1 MDPLDIVMDEVAL
14 EGLDGVTILSLWI
27 RLEKRN
33 PAFPRNL
40 DPCTKEFIWKSL
52 VSNHEVD
59 FYELPQERADVV
71 LVDRFAD
78 IDPDTGIQEAS
89 HWDRVDSYP
98 VQILLED
105 KSGIQGSCVFFNERR
120 NVTPIIRTTN
130 LTPCVTVEDAFKRW
144 GRKLV
149 MVASQRLRFR
159 VLIGDGGDPDLKLT
173 DHSYCILERVGRARW
188 QGELQRDLHSCSF
201 KTDPRKMHYLRKSL
215 TQNDLITMQSHVLR
229 LASGAQQHSIL
240 LLLKRFHVDRRSKYD
255 ILMELTSNLLSE
267 APNHTASMITLR
279 DQLSISERTFKRMYQ
294 YMQAAKLVQVVI
306 KPVEHLNPT
315 VGPCDTRRGTKV
327 VARCLKL
334 IKPYVRKEVVEAE
347 DDDDN
352 DDDDGGGANRKT
364 VPTEGR
370 IMERDFLSQAYGII
384 VSCGTK
390 GISQSALR
398 ARMCIGKLESRM
410 ICRLLERTDMIKGFM
425 EDEGRQRTTK
435 YLGHLHVDESD
446 LLRHLVKE
454 QERSDRL
461 RTVGGGGEGEGA
473 PQTPA
478 QATLKTPATTKT
490 RPTRKTTSPLEP
502 LGNTEGEE
510 ERERDEDDEDWEVEK
525 KVKKKGAKKKN
536 AEKKKVGKMSLLK
549 QSKLN
554 FLVAHHSAPIT
565 SGANQ
570 EPELES
576 WLSPVAEE
584 ESKFGPDV
592 SLDKT
597 GSMFAGNSQAED
609 SVTVIEE
616 IPSQKE
622 HHRQTYRLLK
632 RKNVIVE
639 AVQSL
644 KIIEGLFTIQRLVQ
658 DEEKLDGVNTKC
670 CKKSILR
677 LIRSLSKEGMLKL
690 FRTTV
695 IQDGVSKKVEFI
707 VHPSVS
713 PSDALVKS
721 AIEQVRFRI
730 SSSYPAARNE
740 MQEEEKAKER
750 ERGSVGNEVPAEPQ
764 NMRTEDKMGDKDK
777 QLKNFKPSIVPGLS
791 RSLGYQ
797 PKMPRLRLT
806 HTFLWY
812 LVYGHPLRHP
822 STPTPPDL
830 HNTSSS
836 IVLPTDNPSVQT
848 TYPTTP
854 SNPSQPQT
862 THPDDTHP
870 SSSEHTDLPTSTPRN
885 TDSPNPQ
892 NSNLPTSTPRNTDSP
907 NPQNSNLPTSTPRNT
922 DSPNPQNSNLPTS
935 TPRNTDSPNPQNS
948 NLPTSTPRNTDSP
961 NPQNSDLPTS
971 TPRNTDSPNP
981 QNSDLPTSTPR
992 NTDYPNPQNSD
1003 LPTST
1008 PRNTDSPNPQNS
1020 DLLDTQ
1026 SPPTDNA
1033 AVSDPASTEGQ
1044 PGLTPD
1050 PEVMSSLAE
1059 EEQEVINLT
1068 DVGHDPDMKV
1078 YVDEVSWRRF
1088 IPPAPVHREFGPG
1101 WALTSDVVL
1110 CLPLSIYIQIIQ
1122 ISFKVDG
1129 LEEYLND
1136 PVKQHYLIRFLPSRM
1151 KTQLLHKRKYIFS
1164 FHDSMQ
1170 RLIFMGLLQFGPV
1183 EKFQDKDQV
1192 YLYVKRNCMIVDTT
1206 MCEPHY
1212 NLVLETRVFER
1223 RRYTLNTLTD
1233 VDNYWFD
1240 LMCVCLNTPLGVIRK
1255 ERPKSSSAS
1264 KSQEGPV
1271 GVPVDTD
1278 RHKFR
1283 HLDHMLKGS
1292 REVCYTAVIPGD
1304 GKGAGGLDSEFFGH
1318 LKRNWIWTCHLMR
1331 TKRSNN
1337 QYESSNTVRLN
1348 SLLTKHVT
1356 MDRGPK
1362 FPGPQSSKQG
1372 VPAGLR
1378 LEEVHISTEPSSRN
1392 RLVKGGK
1399 KQKRKRTI
1407 KLKKQAKT
1415 PQKKKK
1421 KVEVRKRPPVHD
1433 AADHKALMMMTRQ
1446 RVTWSVSED
1455 SVLILCRVASHFLN
1469 RKLRRPFVP
1478 WCVVRDLLHAEFE
1491 ESLDKT
1497 SPSVGRRSRYILKNP
1512 QTHLNY
1518 KICLAEVYQD
1528 KPLIAK
1534 LQGRKHDPN
1543 DPKECSTV
1551 FREFVSLLRQKFSSA
1566 SGSCDVTIPDTKTQL
1581 FSRFKVYTLED
1592 MSEEN
1597 TKDSLNS
1604 IEDIH
1609 SLVLN
1614 NLIQSTLAMSNS
1626 QMKCCRSFQTFH
1638 TYSRYRQEVLCQ
1650 VFVQCRK
1657 KGLVNR
1663 RRISQLCGPNKN
1675 RALPIL
1681 PMSYQLSQSY
1691 YRCFTWRLP
1700 TGLCTEVF
1708 DFMQALS
1715 ENGTGDNHPSTV
1727 FIHEGKEKRESMER
1741 GEVGMERGEV
1751 GMERGEVGMERVG
1764 MERERGEERSEENMD
1779 KERGEEER
1787 EKEKDEDMETE
1798 DRGKNTENEQ
1808 LEENEDNAAHN
1819 QVEEQV
1825 SYFTVRGVESTSG
1838 DPASCPLTQTEEP
1851 ELGLDPSLPLD
1862 LTEMLQFSLESPGG
1876 ATLACLSLMT
1886 LGLLSVHVSI
1896 PEHIVVLDST
1906 MVDNEVVKS
1915 ISVLAEDDDE
1925 EEENEGRRGIEVRA
1939 HKASH
1944 TKYLMMRGYCVPGIV
1959 NLRNLN
1965 TNDSIVVES
1974 CTMRLYLRHTPVHT
1988 LFITQDSPPIDFS
2001 RHGPSL
2007 LPSLLSHSLRAHPS
2021 SSSSP
2026 SSSPLPFS
2034 PSSSVEVCEG
2044 RLVTQRGYSPEDIG
2058 AVAELRA
2065 TLERH
2070 GAFGLDRRDLV
2081 TSHTHLADPRDG
2093 RTRGLQRYIQDLLE
2107 EELLLE
2113 VGGSSVRLVLLSHAE
2128 PWLLT
2133 STERQRDR
2141 PHQAQRGA
2149 SAFGDR
2155 KHHNPLLRKRRMVA
2169 PREQEP
2175 RSKRGRRETLMEEEE
2190 EERKKM
2196 QPEEKDRNETSEER
2210 WLKRREEEEEEK
2222 EEERVHEEPSSTI
2235 ETEQSTEGDG
2245 EKPFSSLAEEED
2257 GEASSLREEEDG
2269 EASGLRKE
2277 EDGEASGLRE
2287 EEDGEASGL
2296 REEEDGEASGLRE
2309 EEDGEASSLRE
2320 EEDGEASGLR
2330 EEEDGEASGLREEE
2344 DGEASGLREEE
2355 DDSGGVCDVSFVSR
2369 PWRIVDGSLNRPVC
2383 KGMLDAVLYHVMTRP
2398 GLPEH
2403 VLLEHY
2409 RGVLQPVVVLDL
2421 VQALVELGCIKKR
2434 YVTRRPKPSL
2444 FSRPAAVLMVGEE
2457 REGETGVRLEETG
2470 VRPAE
2475 TTTVFYEPTIDCCLR
2490 LGQVLPHEN
2499 NWNQWVQFAQHEN
2512 KQ

>member
-130 LTPCVTVEDAFKRW
+130 LMPCVTVEDAFKRW

-279 DQLSISERTFKRMYQ
+279 DQLVRPLERTFKRMYQ

-454 QERSDRL
+454 QERSERL

-502 LGNTEGEE
+502 LGNTVGGGGEGE
-510 ERERDEDDEDWEVEK
+510 
-525 KVKKKGAKKKN
+525 GAP
-536 AEKKKVGKMSLLK
+536 
-549 QSKLN
+549 QT
-554 FLVAHHSAPIT
+554 P
-565 SGANQ
+565 
-570 EPELES
+570 
-576 WLSPVAEE
+576 
-584 ESKFGPDV
+584 
-592 SLDKT
+592 
-597 GSMFAGNSQAED
+597 
-609 SVTVIEE
+609 
-616 IPSQKE
+616 

-750 ERGSVGNEVPAEPQ
+750 ERSSVGNDVLAEPQ

-836 IVLPTDNPSVQT
+836 VVLPTDNPGVQT

-870 SSSEHTDLPTSTPRN
+870 SSSEHTDLPT
-885 TDSPNPQ
+885 
-892 NSNLPTSTPRNTDSP
+892 
-907 NPQNSNLPTSTPRNT
+907 
-922 DSPNPQNSNLPTS
+922 
-935 TPRNTDSPNPQNS
+935 
-948 NLPTSTPRNTDSP
+948 
-961 NPQNSDLPTS
+961 
-971 TPRNTDSPNP
+971 
-981 QNSDLPTSTPR
+981 
-992 NTDYPNPQNSD
+992 
-1003 LPTST
+1003 
-1008 PRNTDSPNPQNS
+1008 
-1020 DLLDTQ
+1020 
-1026 SPPTDNA
+1026 
-1033 AVSDPASTEGQ
+1033 
-1044 PGLTPD
+1044 
-1050 PEVMSSLAE
+1050 
-1059 EEQEVINLT
+1059 
-1068 DVGHDPDMKV
+1068 
-1078 YVDEVSWRRF
+1078 VSWRRF

-1240 LMCVCLNTPLGVIRK
+1240 LMCVCLNTPLG
-1255 ERPKSSSAS
+1255 RP
-1264 KSQEGPV
+1264 P
-1271 GVPVDTD
+1271 PHT
-1278 RHKFR
+1278 HT
-1283 HLDHMLKGS
+1283 HTHMQKLSLSTICLGS

-1331 TKRSNN
+1331 TKR
-1337 QYESSNTVRLN
+1337 
-1348 SLLTKHVT
+1348 
-1356 MDRGPK
+1356 
-1362 FPGPQSSKQG
+1362 FPGPQSSKQR

-1421 KVEVRKRPPVHD
+1421 GGSRHTVEVRKRPPVHD

-1543 DPKECSTV
+1543 DPK
-1551 FREFVSLLRQKFSSA
+1551 
-1566 SGSCDVTIPDTKTQL
+1566 VTHTHHPSVHDH
-1581 FSRFKVYTLED
+1581 KVTHTHTHTTRL
-1592 MSEEN
+1592 
-1597 TKDSLNS
+1597 

-1691 YRCFTWRLP
+1691 YRL
-1700 TGLCTEVF
+1700 
-1708 DFMQALS
+1708 
-1715 ENGTGDNHPSTV
+1715 
-1727 FIHEGKEKRESMER
+1727 
-1741 GEVGMERGEV
+1741 
-1751 GMERGEVGMERVG
+1751 
-1764 MERERGEERSEENMD
+1764 
-1779 KERGEEER
+1779 
-1787 EKEKDEDMETE
+1787 
-1798 DRGKNTENEQ
+1798 
-1808 LEENEDNAAHN
+1808 
-1819 QVEEQV
+1819 
-1825 SYFTVRGVESTSG
+1825 
-1838 DPASCPLTQTEEP
+1838 
-1851 ELGLDPSLPLD
+1851 
-1862 LTEMLQFSLESPGG
+1862 
-1876 ATLACLSLMT
+1876 
-1886 LGLLSVHVSI
+1886 
-1896 PEHIVVLDST
+1896 
-1906 MVDNEVVKS
+1906 
-1915 ISVLAEDDDE
+1915 DDDE

-1988 LFITQDSPPIDFS
+1988 LFITQG
-2001 RHGPSL
+2001 RYTHLYTHCL
-2007 LPSLLSHSLRAHPS
+2007 LPR
-2021 SSSSP
+2021 
-2026 SSSPLPFS
+2026 
-2034 PSSSVEVCEG
+2034 VG
-2044 RLVTQRGYSPEDIG
+2044 T
-2058 AVAELRA
+2058 
-2065 TLERH
+2065 
-2070 GAFGLDRRDLV
+2070 
-2081 TSHTHLADPRDG
+2081 HTC
-2093 RTRGLQRYIQDLLE
+2093 DLLE

-2149 SAFGDR
+2149 S
-2155 KHHNPLLRKRRMVA
+2155 
-2169 PREQEP
+2169 
-2175 RSKRGRRETLMEEEE
+2175 
-2190 EERKKM
+2190 
-2196 QPEEKDRNETSEER
+2196 
-2210 WLKRREEEEEEK
+2210 
-2222 EEERVHEEPSSTI
+2222 
-2235 ETEQSTEGDG
+2235 
-2245 EKPFSSLAEEED
+2245 
-2257 GEASSLREEEDG
+2257 EEDG
-2269 EASGLRKE
+2269 EASGLHEE

-2309 EEDGEASSLRE
+2309 EEDGEAS
-2320 EEDGEASGLR
+2320 GLR

-2344 DGEASGLREEE
+2344 DGEASDLREEE

-2444 FSRPAAVLMVGEE
+2444 FSRPAA
-2457 REGETGVRLEETG
+2457 ETGVRLEETG

>member
-130 LTPCVTVEDAFKRW
+130 LMPCVTVEDAFKRW

-454 QERSDRL
+454 QERSERL
-461 RTVGGGGEGEGA
+461 RTVGGGGEGEGAPQTPAQATLKTPATTKTRPTRKTTSPLEPLGNTVGGGGEGEGA

-525 KVKKKGAKKKN
+525 KVKKKGAKKK
-536 AEKKKVGKMSLLK
+536 KKVGKMSLLK

-576 WLSPVAEE
+576 WLSPVEEE

-592 SLDKT
+592 SLDQT

-750 ERGSVGNEVPAEPQ
+750 ERSSVGNDVLAEPQ

-836 IVLPTDNPSVQT
+836 VVLPTDNPGVQT

-870 SSSEHTDLPTSTPRN
+870 SSSEHTDLPTATPRN

-892 NSNLPTSTPRNTDSP
+892 NSNLPTSS
-907 NPQNSNLPTSTPRNT
+907 
-922 DSPNPQNSNLPTS
+922 
-935 TPRNTDSPNPQNS
+935 
-948 NLPTSTPRNTDSP
+948 PRNTDSP
-961 NPQNSDLPTS
+961 NPQNSDLPTL

-981 QNSDLPTSTPR
+981 QNLDLPTSTPR
-992 NTDYPNPQNSD
+992 NTDSPNPQNSD

-1362 FPGPQSSKQG
+1362 FPGPQSSKQR

-1421 KVEVRKRPPVHD
+1421 
-1433 AADHKALMMMTRQ
+1433 
-1446 RVTWSVSED
+1446 
-1455 SVLILCRVASHFLN
+1455 
-1469 RKLRRPFVP
+1469 
-1478 WCVVRDLLHAEFE
+1478 
-1491 ESLDKT
+1491 
-1497 SPSVGRRSRYILKNP
+1497 G
-1512 QTHLNY
+1512 
-1518 KICLAEVYQD
+1518 
-1528 KPLIAK
+1528 
-1534 LQGRKHDPN
+1534 
-1543 DPKECSTV
+1543 
-1551 FREFVSLLRQKFSSA
+1551 
-1566 SGSCDVTIPDTKTQL
+1566 GS
-1581 FSRFKVYTLED
+1581 
-1592 MSEEN
+1592 
-1597 TKDSLNS
+1597 
-1604 IEDIH
+1604 
-1609 SLVLN
+1609 
-1614 NLIQSTLAMSNS
+1614 
-1626 QMKCCRSFQTFH
+1626 
-1638 TYSRYRQEVLCQ
+1638 
-1650 VFVQCRK
+1650 
-1657 KGLVNR
+1657 
-1663 RRISQLCGPNKN
+1663 
-1675 RALPIL
+1675 
-1681 PMSYQLSQSY
+1681 
-1691 YRCFTWRLP
+1691 
-1700 TGLCTEVF
+1700 
-1708 DFMQALS
+1708 
-1715 ENGTGDNHPSTV
+1715 
-1727 FIHEGKEKRESMER
+1727 
-1741 GEVGMERGEV
+1741 
-1751 GMERGEVGMERVG
+1751 
-1764 MERERGEERSEENMD
+1764 
-1779 KERGEEER
+1779 
-1787 EKEKDEDMETE
+1787 
-1798 DRGKNTENEQ
+1798 
-1808 LEENEDNAAHN
+1808 
-1819 QVEEQV
+1819 
-1825 SYFTVRGVESTSG
+1825 
-1838 DPASCPLTQTEEP
+1838 
-1851 ELGLDPSLPLD
+1851 
-1862 LTEMLQFSLESPGG
+1862 
-1876 ATLACLSLMT
+1876 
-1886 LGLLSVHVSI
+1886 
-1896 PEHIVVLDST
+1896 
-1906 MVDNEVVKS
+1906 
-1915 ISVLAEDDDE
+1915 
-1925 EEENEGRRGIEVRA
+1925 
-1939 HKASH
+1939 
-1944 TKYLMMRGYCVPGIV
+1944 
-1959 NLRNLN
+1959 
-1965 TNDSIVVES
+1965 
-1974 CTMRLYLRHTPVHT
+1974 RHTGQNT
-1988 LFITQDSPPIDFS
+1988 T
-2001 RHGPSL
+2001 
-2007 LPSLLSHSLRAHPS
+2007 
-2021 SSSSP
+2021 
-2026 SSSPLPFS
+2026 
-2034 PSSSVEVCEG
+2034 
-2044 RLVTQRGYSPEDIG
+2044 
-2058 AVAELRA
+2058 
-2065 TLERH
+2065 
-2070 GAFGLDRRDLV
+2070 
-2081 TSHTHLADPRDG
+2081 
-2093 RTRGLQRYIQDLLE
+2093 
-2107 EELLLE
+2107 
-2113 VGGSSVRLVLLSHAE
+2113 
-2128 PWLLT
+2128 
-2133 STERQRDR
+2133 
-2141 PHQAQRGA
+2141 
-2149 SAFGDR
+2149 
-2155 KHHNPLLRKRRMVA
+2155 
-2169 PREQEP
+2169 
-2175 RSKRGRRETLMEEEE
+2175 EE
-2190 EERKKM
+2190 EERWVQTHRSKHHRRRRKVGPDTQVKTPQKKKKGGSRHTG
-2196 QPEEKDRNETSEER
+2196 QNTTEEER
-2210 WLKRREEEEEEK
+2210 WVQTHWSKHHRRRRKVGPDTQVKTPQKKKGGSRHTGQNTTEEERWVQTHQAKTPQKKKGGSRHTRPKHHRRRRKVGPDTQAKTPQKKKKGGSRHTGQNTTEEEERWVQTHRSKHHRRRKVGPDTQVKTPQKKKGGSRHTRSKHHRRRRKVGPDTPGQNTTE
-2222 EEERVHEEPSSTI
+2222 EEERWVQTHWSKHHRRRRKVGPDTPGQN
-2235 ETEQSTEGDG
+2235 TT
-2245 EKPFSSLAEEED
+2245 EEE
-2257 GEASSLREEEDG
+2257 E
-2269 EASGLRKE
+2269 
-2277 EDGEASGLRE
+2277 
-2287 EEDGEASGL
+2287 
-2296 REEEDGEASGLRE
+2296 
-2309 EEDGEASSLRE
+2309 
-2320 EEDGEASGLR
+2320 
-2330 EEEDGEASGLREEE
+2330 
-2344 DGEASGLREEE
+2344 
-2355 DDSGGVCDVSFVSR
+2355 SR
-2369 PWRIVDGSLNRPVC
+2369 G
-2383 KGMLDAVLYHVMTRP
+2383 
-2398 GLPEH
+2398 
-2403 VLLEHY
+2403 
-2409 RGVLQPVVVLDL
+2409 
-2421 VQALVELGCIKKR
+2421 
-2434 YVTRRPKPSL
+2434 
-2444 FSRPAAVLMVGEE
+2444 
-2457 REGETGVRLEETG
+2457 
-2470 VRPAE
+2470 
-2475 TTTVFYEPTIDCCLR
+2475 
-2490 LGQVLPHEN
+2490 
-2499 NWNQWVQFAQHEN
+2499 
-2512 KQ
+2512 

>member
-1 MDPLDIVMDEVAL
+1 
-14 EGLDGVTILSLWI
+14 
-27 RLEKRN
+27 
-33 PAFPRNL
+33 
-40 DPCTKEFIWKSL
+40 
-52 VSNHEVD
+52 
-59 FYELPQERADVV
+59 
-71 LVDRFAD
+71 
-78 IDPDTGIQEAS
+78 
-89 HWDRVDSYP
+89 
-98 VQILLED
+98 
-105 KSGIQGSCVFFNERR
+105 
-120 NVTPIIRTTN
+120 
-130 LTPCVTVEDAFKRW
+130 
-144 GRKLV
+144 
-149 MVASQRLRFR
+149 
-159 VLIGDGGDPDLKLT
+159 
-173 DHSYCILERVGRARW
+173 
-188 QGELQRDLHSCSF
+188 
-201 KTDPRKMHYLRKSL
+201 
-215 TQNDLITMQSHVLR
+215 
-229 LASGAQQHSIL
+229 
-240 LLLKRFHVDRRSKYD
+240 
-255 ILMELTSNLLSE
+255 
-267 APNHTASMITLR
+267 
-279 DQLSISERTFKRMYQ
+279 
-294 YMQAAKLVQVVI
+294 
-306 KPVEHLNPT
+306 
-315 VGPCDTRRGTKV
+315 
-327 VARCLKL
+327 
-334 IKPYVRKEVVEAE
+334 
-347 DDDDN
+347 
-352 DDDDGGGANRKT
+352 
-364 VPTEGR
+364 
-370 IMERDFLSQAYGII
+370 
-384 VSCGTK
+384 
-390 GISQSALR
+390 
-398 ARMCIGKLESRM
+398 
-410 ICRLLERTDMIKGFM
+410 
-425 EDEGRQRTTK
+425 
-435 YLGHLHVDESD
+435 
-446 LLRHLVKE
+446 
-454 QERSDRL
+454 
-461 RTVGGGGEGEGA
+461 
-473 PQTPA
+473 
-478 QATLKTPATTKT
+478 
-490 RPTRKTTSPLEP
+490 
-502 LGNTEGEE
+502 
-510 ERERDEDDEDWEVEK
+510 
-525 KVKKKGAKKKN
+525 
-536 AEKKKVGKMSLLK
+536 
-549 QSKLN
+549 
-554 FLVAHHSAPIT
+554 
-565 SGANQ
+565 
-570 EPELES
+570 
-576 WLSPVAEE
+576 
-584 ESKFGPDV
+584 
-592 SLDKT
+592 
-597 GSMFAGNSQAED
+597 MFAGNSQAED
-609 SVTVIEE
+609 SVTVIED
-616 IPSQKE
+616 IHIQKE

-670 CKKSILR
+670 CRKSILR

-740 MQEEEKAKER
+740 MQEEAKER
-750 ERGSVGNEVPAEPQ
+750 ERSSVGNEVPAESQ

-836 IVLPTDNPSVQT
+836 IVLPTDNPGVQT

-870 SSSEHTDLPTSTPRN
+870 SSSEHTDLT
-885 TDSPNPQ
+885 
-892 NSNLPTSTPRNTDSP
+892 
-907 NPQNSNLPTSTPRNT
+907 
-922 DSPNPQNSNLPTS
+922 
-935 TPRNTDSPNPQNS
+935 
-948 NLPTSTPRNTDSP
+948 TSTPRNTDSP

-981 QNSDLPTSTPR
+981 QNSDLPTSTPEHR
-992 NTDYPNPQNSD
+992 LPQSPELRQLRPPHLNPQTQTPQSPELRPPHLN
-1003 LPTST
+1003 

-1020 DLLDTQ
+1020 DLPDTQ

-1059 EEQEVINLT
+1059 EGQDVINLT

-1255 ERPKSSSAS
+1255 ERPKRSSAS

-1271 GVPVDTD
+1271 GVPVETD

-1304 GKGAGGLDSEFFGH
+1304 GEGAGGLDSEFFGH

-1421 KVEVRKRPPVHD
+1421 VEVRKRPPVHD

-1512 QTHLNY
+1512 QTYLNY

-1592 MSEEN
+1592 MSDEK

-1727 FIHEGKEKRESMER
+1727 FIHEGKEKWESMER
-1741 GEVGMERGEV
+1741 GEVGMERGE
-1751 GMERGEVGMERVG
+1751 
-1764 MERERGEERSEENMD
+1764 ERSEKN

-1798 DRGKNTENEQ
+1798 DRGKNTENE
-1808 LEENEDNAAHN
+1808 EENEDNAAHN
-1819 QVEEQV
+1819 QAEEQV
-1825 SYFTVRGVESTSG
+1825 SSFTVHGVESTSG
-1838 DPASCPLTQTEEP
+1838 GPASCPLTQTEEP
-1851 ELGLDPSLPLD
+1851 ESGTAPGLDRSLPLD

-1915 ISVLAEDDDE
+1915 ISVLAEDDDD
-1925 EEENEGRRGIEVRA
+1925 EEENEGRSRIEVRA

-1974 CTMRLYLRHTPVHT
+1974 CTMRLHLRHTPVHT
-1988 LFITQDSPPIDFS
+1988 LFTTQDSPPIDFS

-2107 EELLLE
+2107 EELVLE

-2133 STERQRDR
+2133 STESQRDR
-2141 PHQAQRGA
+2141 PHQTQRGA

-2190 EERKKM
+2190 VEKRDETPEEEEEEEEKM
-2196 QPEEKDRNETSEER
+2196 QPEEKDRNETAEER
-2210 WLKRREEEEEEK
+2210 WMKRREEEAGK
-2222 EEERVHEEPSSTI
+2222 EERVQEEPSSTI
-2235 ETEQSTEGDG
+2235 ETEQSTVGDG
-2245 EKPFSSLAEEED
+2245 EKPFSSLAE
-2257 GEASSLREEEDG
+2257 
-2269 EASGLRKE
+2269 E

-2309 EEDGEASSLRE
+2309 EEDG
-2320 EEDGEASGLR
+2320 D
-2330 EEEDGEASGLREEE
+2330 
-2344 DGEASGLREEE
+2344 ASGLREEE

-2383 KGMLDAVLYHVMTRP
+2383 KGMLDAVLYHIMTRP

-2403 VLLEHY
+2403 ALLEHY

-2421 VQALVELGCIKKR
+2421 VQ
-2434 YVTRRPKPSL
+2434 
-2444 FSRPAAVLMVGEE
+2444 VGM
-2457 REGETGVRLEETG
+2457 
-2470 VRPAE
+2470 
-2475 TTTVFYEPTIDCCLR
+2475 TTTPGPCTDLWW
-2490 LGQVLPHEN
+2490 GS
-2499 NWNQWVQFAQHEN
+2499 
-2512 KQ
+2512 

>member
-1 MDPLDIVMDEVAL
+1 
-14 EGLDGVTILSLWI
+14 
-27 RLEKRN
+27 
-33 PAFPRNL
+33 
-40 DPCTKEFIWKSL
+40 
-52 VSNHEVD
+52 
-59 FYELPQERADVV
+59 
-71 LVDRFAD
+71 
-78 IDPDTGIQEAS
+78 
-89 HWDRVDSYP
+89 
-98 VQILLED
+98 
-105 KSGIQGSCVFFNERR
+105 
-120 NVTPIIRTTN
+120 
-130 LTPCVTVEDAFKRW
+130 
-144 GRKLV
+144 
-149 MVASQRLRFR
+149 
-159 VLIGDGGDPDLKLT
+159 
-173 DHSYCILERVGRARW
+173 
-188 QGELQRDLHSCSF
+188 
-201 KTDPRKMHYLRKSL
+201 
-215 TQNDLITMQSHVLR
+215 
-229 LASGAQQHSIL
+229 
-240 LLLKRFHVDRRSKYD
+240 
-255 ILMELTSNLLSE
+255 
-267 APNHTASMITLR
+267 
-279 DQLSISERTFKRMYQ
+279 
-294 YMQAAKLVQVVI
+294 
-306 KPVEHLNPT
+306 
-315 VGPCDTRRGTKV
+315 
-327 VARCLKL
+327 
-334 IKPYVRKEVVEAE
+334 
-347 DDDDN
+347 
-352 DDDDGGGANRKT
+352 
-364 VPTEGR
+364 
-370 IMERDFLSQAYGII
+370 
-384 VSCGTK
+384 
-390 GISQSALR
+390 
-398 ARMCIGKLESRM
+398 
-410 ICRLLERTDMIKGFM
+410 
-425 EDEGRQRTTK
+425 
-435 YLGHLHVDESD
+435 
-446 LLRHLVKE
+446 
-454 QERSDRL
+454 
-461 RTVGGGGEGEGA
+461 
-473 PQTPA
+473 
-478 QATLKTPATTKT
+478 
-490 RPTRKTTSPLEP
+490 
-502 LGNTEGEE
+502 
-510 ERERDEDDEDWEVEK
+510 
-525 KVKKKGAKKKN
+525 
-536 AEKKKVGKMSLLK
+536 
-549 QSKLN
+549 
-554 FLVAHHSAPIT
+554 
-565 SGANQ
+565 
-570 EPELES
+570 
-576 WLSPVAEE
+576 
-584 ESKFGPDV
+584 
-592 SLDKT
+592 
-597 GSMFAGNSQAED
+597 
-609 SVTVIEE
+609 
-616 IPSQKE
+616 
-622 HHRQTYRLLK
+622 
-632 RKNVIVE
+632 
-639 AVQSL
+639 
-644 KIIEGLFTIQRLVQ
+644 
-658 DEEKLDGVNTKC
+658 
-670 CKKSILR
+670 
-677 LIRSLSKEGMLKL
+677 
-690 FRTTV
+690 
-695 IQDGVSKKVEFI
+695 
-707 VHPSVS
+707 
-713 PSDALVKS
+713 
-721 AIEQVRFRI
+721 
-730 SSSYPAARNE
+730 
-740 MQEEEKAKER
+740 MQEEAKER
-750 ERGSVGNEVPAEPQ
+750 ERSSVGNEVPAEPQ

-836 IVLPTDNPSVQT
+836 IVLPTDNPGVQT

-862 THPDDTHP
+862 THHDDTHP
-870 SSSEHTDLPTSTPRN
+870 SSSEHTDLTTSTPRN
-885 TDSPNPQ
+885 TDSPIPRTQTSPLQPPETQTPPIPRTQTSPPQ
-892 NSNLPTSTPRNTDSP
+892 PLETQTPPIPRTQTLP
-907 NPQNSNLPTSTPRNT
+907 PQ
-922 DSPNPQNSNLPTS
+922 
-935 TPRNTDSPNPQNS
+935 
-948 NLPTSTPRNTDSP
+948 PRNTDSP

-981 QNSDLPTSTPR
+981 QHSDLP
-992 NTDYPNPQNSD
+992 
-1003 LPTST
+1003 
-1008 PRNTDSPNPQNS
+1008 
-1020 DLLDTQ
+1020 DTQ

-1059 EEQEVINLT
+1059 EGQDVINLT

-1223 RRYTLNTLTD
+1223 RRYTLSTLTD

-1255 ERPKSSSAS
+1255 ERPKRSSAS

-1271 GVPVDTD
+1271 GVPVETD

-1378 LEEVHISTEPSSRN
+1378 LEEVHINTEPSSRN

-1415 PQKKKK
+1415 PQKKK

-1512 QTHLNY
+1512 QTYLNY

-1592 MSEEN
+1592 MSDEK

-1700 TGLCTEVF
+1700 MGLCTEVF

-1727 FIHEGKEKRESMER
+1727 FIHEGKEKEKWVRMER

-1751 GMERGEVGMERVG
+1751 GMRGEVGTEIGAVG
-1764 MERERGEERSEENMD
+1764 TERGEERSEKNM
-1779 KERGEEER
+1779 ERGEEER

-1798 DRGKNTENEQ
+1798 DRGKNTENE
-1808 LEENEDNAAHN
+1808 EENEDNAAHN
-1819 QVEEQV
+1819 QAEEQV
-1825 SYFTVRGVESTSG
+1825 SSFTVHGVDSTSG
-1838 DPASCPLTQTEEP
+1838 GPASCPLTQTEEP
-1851 ELGLDPSLPLD
+1851 ESGTAPGPASCPLTQTEEPESGTAPGPASCPLTQTEEPESGTAPGPASCPLTQTEEPESGTAPGPASCPLTQTEEPESGTAPGPASCPLTQTEEPESGKAPGLDPSLPLD

-1915 ISVLAEDDDE
+1915 ISVLAEDDDD
-1925 EEENEGRRGIEVRA
+1925 EEENEGRSRIEVRA

-1974 CTMRLYLRHTPVHT
+1974 CTMRLHLRHTPVHT
-1988 LFITQDSPPIDFS
+1988 LFTTQDSPPIDFS

-2107 EELLLE
+2107 EELVLE
-2113 VGGSSVRLVLLSHAE
+2113 VGGSSVRLVLVSHAE

-2133 STERQRDR
+2133 STESQRDR
-2141 PHQAQRGA
+2141 PHQTQRGA

-2169 PREQEP
+2169 PREHEP

-2190 EERKKM
+2190 VEKREETPEEEEEEKM
-2196 QPEEKDRNETSEER
+2196 QPEEKDRNETAER
-2210 WLKRREEEEEEK
+2210 WMKRREEEEGK
-2222 EEERVHEEPSSTI
+2222 EEERVQEEPSSTI
-2235 ETEQSTEGDG
+2235 ETEQSTVGDG

-2269 EASGLRKE
+2269 EASGLP
-2277 EDGEASGLRE
+2277 E

-2296 REEEDGEASGLRE
+2296 REEEDGEASGLP
-2309 EEDGEASSLRE
+2309 
-2320 EEDGEASGLR
+2320 

-2383 KGMLDAVLYHVMTRP
+2383 KGMLDAVLYHIMTRP

-2421 VQALVELGCIKKR
+2421 VQALAELGCIKKK

-2457 REGETGVRLEETG
+2457 REGEKGVRLEETGVRLEETGVRLEETGVRLEETGVRLEETGVRLEETG

>member
-40 DPCTKEFIWKSL
+40 DPYTKEFIWKSL

-89 HWDRVDSYP
+89 CWDRVDSYP

-105 KSGIQGSCVFFNERR
+105 KRGIQGSCVFFKERR
-120 NVTPIIRTTN
+120 NVTPIIRTTD
-130 LTPCVTVEDAFKRW
+130 LTPRLTLEDAFKRW

-149 MVASQRLRFR
+149 MVASQRVRFR
-159 VLIGDGGDPDLKLT
+159 VLIGDGGDPDMKLT
-173 DHSYCILERVGRARW
+173 DHSYCILERLGRARW

-215 TQNDLITMQSHVLR
+215 TQNDLITMQSHVIR

-267 APNHTASMITLR
+267 APNHIASMITLR

-315 VGPCDTRRGTKV
+315 VGTCDTRRGM
-327 VARCLKL
+327 
-334 IKPYVRKEVVEAE
+334 Y
-347 DDDDN
+347 
-352 DDDDGGGANRKT
+352 
-364 VPTEGR
+364 PTH
-370 IMERDFLSQAYGII
+370 
-384 VSCGTK
+384 
-390 GISQSALR
+390 
-398 ARMCIGKLESRM
+398 
-410 ICRLLERTDMIKGFM
+410 
-425 EDEGRQRTTK
+425 
-435 YLGHLHVDESD
+435 YL
-446 LLRHLVKE
+446 
-454 QERSDRL
+454 
-461 RTVGGGGEGEGA
+461 
-473 PQTPA
+473 
-478 QATLKTPATTKT
+478 
-490 RPTRKTTSPLEP
+490 TTSTL
-502 LGNTEGEE
+502 
-510 ERERDEDDEDWEVEK
+510 
-525 KVKKKGAKKKN
+525 
-536 AEKKKVGKMSLLK
+536 
-549 QSKLN
+549 Q
-554 FLVAHHSAPIT
+554 
-565 SGANQ
+565 
-570 EPELES
+570 
-576 WLSPVAEE
+576 
-584 ESKFGPDV
+584 
-592 SLDKT
+592 
-597 GSMFAGNSQAED
+597 
-609 SVTVIEE
+609 TVRSCI
-616 IPSQKE
+616 
-622 HHRQTYRLLK
+622 LC
-632 RKNVIVE
+632 
-639 AVQSL
+639 
-644 KIIEGLFTIQRLVQ
+644 EGLTVRS
-658 DEEKLDGVNTKC
+658 C
-670 CKKSILR
+670 ILC
-677 LIRSLSKEGMLKL
+677 EGLY
-690 FRTTV
+690 
-695 IQDGVSKKVEFI
+695 
-707 VHPSVS
+707 VHVFF
-713 PSDALVKS
+713 
-721 AIEQVRFRI
+721 E
-730 SSSYPAARNE
+730 
-740 MQEEEKAKER
+740 
-750 ERGSVGNEVPAEPQ
+750 
-764 NMRTEDKMGDKDK
+764 
-777 QLKNFKPSIVPGLS
+777 GL
-791 RSLGYQ
+791 
-797 PKMPRLRLT
+797 
-806 HTFLWY
+806 
-812 LVYGHPLRHP
+812 
-822 STPTPPDL
+822 
-830 HNTSSS
+830 
-836 IVLPTDNPSVQT
+836 
-848 TYPTTP
+848 
-854 SNPSQPQT
+854 
-862 THPDDTHP
+862 
-870 SSSEHTDLPTSTPRN
+870 
-885 TDSPNPQ
+885 
-892 NSNLPTSTPRNTDSP
+892 
-907 NPQNSNLPTSTPRNT
+907 
-922 DSPNPQNSNLPTS
+922 
-935 TPRNTDSPNPQNS
+935 
-948 NLPTSTPRNTDSP
+948 
-961 NPQNSDLPTS
+961 
-971 TPRNTDSPNP
+971 
-981 QNSDLPTSTPR
+981 
-992 NTDYPNPQNSD
+992 
-1003 LPTST
+1003 
-1008 PRNTDSPNPQNS
+1008 
-1020 DLLDTQ
+1020 
-1026 SPPTDNA
+1026 
-1033 AVSDPASTEGQ
+1033 
-1044 PGLTPD
+1044 
-1050 PEVMSSLAE
+1050 
-1059 EEQEVINLT
+1059 
-1068 DVGHDPDMKV
+1068 
-1078 YVDEVSWRRF
+1078 YV
-1088 IPPAPVHREFGPG
+1088 H
-1101 WALTSDVVL
+1101 
-1110 CLPLSIYIQIIQ
+1110 
-1122 ISFKVDG
+1122 
-1129 LEEYLND
+1129 
-1136 PVKQHYLIRFLPSRM
+1136 
-1151 KTQLLHKRKYIFS
+1151 
-1164 FHDSMQ
+1164 
-1170 RLIFMGLLQFGPV
+1170 
-1183 EKFQDKDQV
+1183 V

-1255 ERPKSSSAS
+1255 ERPKRSSAS

-1271 GVPVDTD
+1271 KVPVDTD

-1283 HLDHMLKGS
+1283 HLDHMGS
-1292 REVCYTAVIPGD
+1292 REVCYAAVIPGD
-1304 GKGAGGLDSEFFGH
+1304 SKGAGGLDSDFFGH

-1331 TKRSNN
+1331 TKR
-1337 QYESSNTVRLN
+1337 V
-1348 SLLTKHVT
+1348 KHT
-1356 MDRGPK
+1356 HTLKHNCPK
-1362 FPGPQSSKQG
+1362 FPGPLSSKQG

-1392 RLVKGGK
+1392 LLVKGGNK
-1399 KQKRKRTI
+1399 RKRKRTV
-1407 KLKKQAKT
+1407 KQVKI

-1421 KVEVRKRPPVHD
+1421 EVRKRAPVHD

-1528 KPLIAK
+1528 KPLIGK
-1534 LQGRKHDPN
+1534 LQGRKHNPN
-1543 DPKECSTV
+1543 DPEECSTV

-1581 FSRFKVYTLED
+1581 FSR
-1592 MSEEN
+1592 
-1597 TKDSLNS
+1597 

-1715 ENGTGDNHPSTV
+1715 RNGTGDNHPST
-1727 FIHEGKEKRESMER
+1727 
-1741 GEVGMERGEV
+1741 
-1751 GMERGEVGMERVG
+1751 
-1764 MERERGEERSEENMD
+1764 
-1779 KERGEEER
+1779 
-1787 EKEKDEDMETE
+1787 
-1798 DRGKNTENEQ
+1798 
-1808 LEENEDNAAHN
+1808 
-1819 QVEEQV
+1819 
-1825 SYFTVRGVESTSG
+1825 
-1838 DPASCPLTQTEEP
+1838 
-1851 ELGLDPSLPLD
+1851 
-1862 LTEMLQFSLESPGG
+1862 MLQFPLESPGG

-1915 ISVLAEDDDE
+1915 ISVLAEDDDDDE
-1925 EEENEGRRGIEVRA
+1925 EESEGRRGIEVRA

-1974 CTMRLYLRHTPVHT
+1974 CTMRLHLRHTPVHT
-1988 LFITQDSPPIDFS
+1988 LFITQG
-2001 RHGPSL
+2001 RYTHLYTHCL
-2007 LPSLLSHSLRAHPS
+2007 LPSVGTHTCTHS
-2021 SSSSP
+2021 
-2026 SSSPLPFS
+2026 
-2034 PSSSVEVCEG
+2034 
-2044 RLVTQRGYSPEDIG
+2044 
-2058 AVAELRA
+2058 
-2065 TLERH
+2065 
-2070 GAFGLDRRDLV
+2070 
-2081 TSHTHLADPRDG
+2081 
-2093 RTRGLQRYIQDLLE
+2093 DLLE
-2107 EELLLE
+2107 EELVLE
-2113 VGGSSVRLVLLSHAE
+2113 VGGNSVRLVLLSHAE

-2141 PHQAQRGA
+2141 PHQAQQGA

-2190 EERKKM
+2190 VEKRGETSEEEEERKKM
-2196 QPEEKDRNETSEER
+2196 QPEEKDRNETAEER
-2210 WLKRREEEEEEK
+2210 WMKRAEEEEEMEK
-2222 EEERVHEEPSSTI
+2222 EERVQEEPSSTI
-2235 ETEQSTEGDG
+2235 ETGQSTGETTADPQEG
-2245 EKPFSSLAEEED
+2245 SV
-2257 GEASSLREEEDG
+2257 
-2269 EASGLRKE
+2269 
-2277 EDGEASGLRE
+2277 
-2287 EEDGEASGL
+2287 
-2296 REEEDGEASGLRE
+2296 
-2309 EEDGEASSLRE
+2309 
-2320 EEDGEASGLR
+2320 
-2330 EEEDGEASGLREEE
+2330 
-2344 DGEASGLREEE
+2344 
-2355 DDSGGVCDVSFVSR
+2355 GVCDVSFISR

-2383 KGMLDAVLYHVMTRP
+2383 KGMLEAVLYHIMTRP

-2403 VLLEHY
+2403 ILLEHY

-2421 VQALVELGCIKKR
+2421 VQALVELGCIKKK

-2444 FSRPAAVLMVGEE
+2444 FSRPAAFLMEE
-2457 REGETGVRLEETG
+2457 DRAGETGVRLGETG

>member
-40 DPCTKEFIWKSL
+40 DPYTKEFIWKSL

-89 HWDRVDSYP
+89 CWDRVDSYP

-105 KSGIQGSCVFFNERR
+105 KRGIQGSCVFFKERR
-120 NVTPIIRTTN
+120 NVTPIIRTTD
-130 LTPCVTVEDAFKRW
+130 LTPRLTLEDAFKRW

-149 MVASQRLRFR
+149 MVASQRVRFR
-159 VLIGDGGDPDLKLT
+159 VLIGDGGDPDMKLT
-173 DHSYCILERVGRARW
+173 DHSYCILERLGRARW

-215 TQNDLITMQSHVLR
+215 TQNDLITMQSHVIR

-267 APNHTASMITLR
+267 APNHIASMITLR

-315 VGPCDTRRGTKV
+315 VGTCDTRRGM
-327 VARCLKL
+327 
-334 IKPYVRKEVVEAE
+334 Y
-347 DDDDN
+347 
-352 DDDDGGGANRKT
+352 
-364 VPTEGR
+364 PTH
-370 IMERDFLSQAYGII
+370 
-384 VSCGTK
+384 
-390 GISQSALR
+390 
-398 ARMCIGKLESRM
+398 
-410 ICRLLERTDMIKGFM
+410 
-425 EDEGRQRTTK
+425 
-435 YLGHLHVDESD
+435 YL
-446 LLRHLVKE
+446 
-454 QERSDRL
+454 
-461 RTVGGGGEGEGA
+461 
-473 PQTPA
+473 
-478 QATLKTPATTKT
+478 
-490 RPTRKTTSPLEP
+490 TTSTL
-502 LGNTEGEE
+502 
-510 ERERDEDDEDWEVEK
+510 
-525 KVKKKGAKKKN
+525 
-536 AEKKKVGKMSLLK
+536 
-549 QSKLN
+549 
-554 FLVAHHSAPIT
+554 
-565 SGANQ
+565 
-570 EPELES
+570 
-576 WLSPVAEE
+576 
-584 ESKFGPDV
+584 
-592 SLDKT
+592 
-597 GSMFAGNSQAED
+597 
-609 SVTVIEE
+609 
-616 IPSQKE
+616 
-622 HHRQTYRLLK
+622 QT
-632 RKNVIVE
+632 
-639 AVQSL
+639 
-644 KIIEGLFTIQRLVQ
+644 
-658 DEEKLDGVNTKC
+658 
-670 CKKSILR
+670 
-677 LIRSLSKEGMLKL
+677 
-690 FRTTV
+690 
-695 IQDGVSKKVEFI
+695 
-707 VHPSVS
+707 
-713 PSDALVKS
+713 
-721 AIEQVRFRI
+721 
-730 SSSYPAARNE
+730 
-740 MQEEEKAKER
+740 
-750 ERGSVGNEVPAEPQ
+750 
-764 NMRTEDKMGDKDK
+764 
-777 QLKNFKPSIVPGLS
+777 
-791 RSLGYQ
+791 
-797 PKMPRLRLT
+797 
-806 HTFLWY
+806 
-812 LVYGHPLRHP
+812 
-822 STPTPPDL
+822 
-830 HNTSSS
+830 
-836 IVLPTDNPSVQT
+836 
-848 TYPTTP
+848 
-854 SNPSQPQT
+854 
-862 THPDDTHP
+862 
-870 SSSEHTDLPTSTPRN
+870 
-885 TDSPNPQ
+885 
-892 NSNLPTSTPRNTDSP
+892 
-907 NPQNSNLPTSTPRNT
+907 
-922 DSPNPQNSNLPTS
+922 
-935 TPRNTDSPNPQNS
+935 
-948 NLPTSTPRNTDSP
+948 
-961 NPQNSDLPTS
+961 
-971 TPRNTDSPNP
+971 
-981 QNSDLPTSTPR
+981 
-992 NTDYPNPQNSD
+992 
-1003 LPTST
+1003 
-1008 PRNTDSPNPQNS
+1008 
-1020 DLLDTQ
+1020 
-1026 SPPTDNA
+1026 
-1033 AVSDPASTEGQ
+1033 
-1044 PGLTPD
+1044 
-1050 PEVMSSLAE
+1050 
-1059 EEQEVINLT
+1059 
-1068 DVGHDPDMKV
+1068 
-1078 YVDEVSWRRF
+1078 
-1088 IPPAPVHREFGPG
+1088 
-1101 WALTSDVVL
+1101 
-1110 CLPLSIYIQIIQ
+1110 
-1122 ISFKVDG
+1122 
-1129 LEEYLND
+1129 
-1136 PVKQHYLIRFLPSRM
+1136 
-1151 KTQLLHKRKYIFS
+1151 
-1164 FHDSMQ
+1164 
-1170 RLIFMGLLQFGPV
+1170 
-1183 EKFQDKDQV
+1183 V

-1255 ERPKSSSAS
+1255 ERPKRSSAS

-1271 GVPVDTD
+1271 KVPVDTD

-1292 REVCYTAVIPGD
+1292 REVCYAAVIPGD
-1304 GKGAGGLDSEFFGH
+1304 SKGAGGLDSDFFGH

-1348 SLLTKHVT
+1348 SLLTKHLT
-1356 MDRGPK
+1356 MDIGPK
-1362 FPGPQSSKQG
+1362 FPGPLSSKQG

-1392 RLVKGGK
+1392 LLVKGGNK
-1399 KQKRKRTI
+1399 RKRKRTV
-1407 KLKKQAKT
+1407 KQVKI
-1415 PQKKKK
+1415 PQKKK
-1421 KVEVRKRPPVHD
+1421 KVEVRKRAPVHD

-1528 KPLIAK
+1528 KPLIGK
-1534 LQGRKHDPN
+1534 LQGRKHNPN
-1543 DPKECSTV
+1543 DPEECSTV

-1592 MSEEN
+1592 MSDEK

-1715 ENGTGDNHPSTV
+1715 RNGTGDNHPSTA
-1727 FIHEGKEKRESMER
+1727 FIHEGEEKKKRESMEK
-1741 GEVGMERGEV
+1741 
-1751 GMERGEVGMERVG
+1751 
-1764 MERERGEERSEENMD
+1764 ERGEER
-1779 KERGEEER
+1779 RGEEER
-1787 EKEKDEDMETE
+1787 EQYEDMEAE
-1798 DRGKNTENEQ
+1798 ERGKNTENE
-1808 LEENEDNAAHN
+1808 DKAAQN
-1819 QVEEQV
+1819 QAEEQV
-1825 SYFTVRGVESTSG
+1825 SSFTIHGVESTSR
-1838 DPASCPLTQTEEP
+1838 DPASCRLTQTEEP
-1851 ELGLDPSLPLD
+1851 ESGTAPGLGPSLPLD
-1862 LTEMLQFSLESPGG
+1862 LTEMLQFPLESPGG

-1915 ISVLAEDDDE
+1915 ISVLAEDDDDDE
-1925 EEENEGRRGIEVRA
+1925 EESEGRRGIEVRA

-1974 CTMRLYLRHTPVHT
+1974 CTMRLHLRHTPVHT

-2007 LPSLLSHSLRAHPS
+2007 LPSSLTHSLRAHPS

-2026 SSSPLPFS
+2026 YSSPLPVS

-2065 TLERH
+2065 TLERY

-2081 TSHTHLADPRDG
+2081 TSHTHLADPRDR
-2093 RTRGLQRYIQDLLE
+2093 RTRGLQQYIQDLLE
-2107 EELLLE
+2107 EELVLE
-2113 VGGSSVRLVLLSHAE
+2113 VGGNSVRLVLLSHAE

-2141 PHQAQRGA
+2141 PHQAQQGA

-2190 EERKKM
+2190 VEKRGETSEEEEERKKM
-2196 QPEEKDRNETSEER
+2196 QPEEKDRNETAEER
-2210 WLKRREEEEEEK
+2210 WMKRAEEEEEMEK
-2222 EEERVHEEPSSTI
+2222 EERVQEEPSSTI
-2235 ETEQSTEGDG
+2235 ETGQSTEGDG

-2257 GEASSLREEEDG
+2257 GEAI
-2269 EASGLRKE
+2269 
-2277 EDGEASGLRE
+2277 GLRE
-2287 EEDGEASGL
+2287 EEEGSV
-2296 REEEDGEASGLRE
+2296 
-2309 EEDGEASSLRE
+2309 
-2320 EEDGEASGLR
+2320 
-2330 EEEDGEASGLREEE
+2330 
-2344 DGEASGLREEE
+2344 
-2355 DDSGGVCDVSFVSR
+2355 GVCDVSFISR

-2383 KGMLDAVLYHVMTRP
+2383 KGMLEAVLYHIMTRP

-2403 VLLEHY
+2403 ILLEHY

-2421 VQALVELGCIKKR
+2421 VQALVELGCIKKK

-2444 FSRPAAVLMVGEE
+2444 FSRPAAFLMEE
-2457 REGETGVRLEETG
+2457 DRAGETGVRLGETG

>member
-1 MDPLDIVMDEVAL
+1 
-14 EGLDGVTILSLWI
+14 
-27 RLEKRN
+27 
-33 PAFPRNL
+33 
-40 DPCTKEFIWKSL
+40 
-52 VSNHEVD
+52 
-59 FYELPQERADVV
+59 
-71 LVDRFAD
+71 
-78 IDPDTGIQEAS
+78 
-89 HWDRVDSYP
+89 
-98 VQILLED
+98 
-105 KSGIQGSCVFFNERR
+105 
-120 NVTPIIRTTN
+120 
-130 LTPCVTVEDAFKRW
+130 
-144 GRKLV
+144 
-149 MVASQRLRFR
+149 
-159 VLIGDGGDPDLKLT
+159 
-173 DHSYCILERVGRARW
+173 
-188 QGELQRDLHSCSF
+188 
-201 KTDPRKMHYLRKSL
+201 
-215 TQNDLITMQSHVLR
+215 
-229 LASGAQQHSIL
+229 
-240 LLLKRFHVDRRSKYD
+240 
-255 ILMELTSNLLSE
+255 
-267 APNHTASMITLR
+267 
-279 DQLSISERTFKRMYQ
+279 
-294 YMQAAKLVQVVI
+294 
-306 KPVEHLNPT
+306 
-315 VGPCDTRRGTKV
+315 
-327 VARCLKL
+327 
-334 IKPYVRKEVVEAE
+334 
-347 DDDDN
+347 
-352 DDDDGGGANRKT
+352 
-364 VPTEGR
+364 
-370 IMERDFLSQAYGII
+370 
-384 VSCGTK
+384 
-390 GISQSALR
+390 
-398 ARMCIGKLESRM
+398 
-410 ICRLLERTDMIKGFM
+410 
-425 EDEGRQRTTK
+425 
-435 YLGHLHVDESD
+435 
-446 LLRHLVKE
+446 
-454 QERSDRL
+454 
-461 RTVGGGGEGEGA
+461 
-473 PQTPA
+473 
-478 QATLKTPATTKT
+478 
-490 RPTRKTTSPLEP
+490 
-502 LGNTEGEE
+502 
-510 ERERDEDDEDWEVEK
+510 
-525 KVKKKGAKKKN
+525 
-536 AEKKKVGKMSLLK
+536 
-549 QSKLN
+549 
-554 FLVAHHSAPIT
+554 
-565 SGANQ
+565 
-570 EPELES
+570 
-576 WLSPVAEE
+576 
-584 ESKFGPDV
+584 
-592 SLDKT
+592 
-597 GSMFAGNSQAED
+597 
-609 SVTVIEE
+609 
-616 IPSQKE
+616 
-622 HHRQTYRLLK
+622 
-632 RKNVIVE
+632 
-639 AVQSL
+639 
-644 KIIEGLFTIQRLVQ
+644 
-658 DEEKLDGVNTKC
+658 
-670 CKKSILR
+670 
-677 LIRSLSKEGMLKL
+677 
-690 FRTTV
+690 
-695 IQDGVSKKVEFI
+695 
-707 VHPSVS
+707 
-713 PSDALVKS
+713 
-721 AIEQVRFRI
+721 
-730 SSSYPAARNE
+730 
-740 MQEEEKAKER
+740 
-750 ERGSVGNEVPAEPQ
+750 
-764 NMRTEDKMGDKDK
+764 
-777 QLKNFKPSIVPGLS
+777 
-791 RSLGYQ
+791 
-797 PKMPRLRLT
+797 
-806 HTFLWY
+806 
-812 LVYGHPLRHP
+812 
-822 STPTPPDL
+822 
-830 HNTSSS
+830 
-836 IVLPTDNPSVQT
+836 
-848 TYPTTP
+848 
-854 SNPSQPQT
+854 
-862 THPDDTHP
+862 
-870 SSSEHTDLPTSTPRN
+870 
-885 TDSPNPQ
+885 
-892 NSNLPTSTPRNTDSP
+892 
-907 NPQNSNLPTSTPRNT
+907 
-922 DSPNPQNSNLPTS
+922 
-935 TPRNTDSPNPQNS
+935 
-948 NLPTSTPRNTDSP
+948 
-961 NPQNSDLPTS
+961 
-971 TPRNTDSPNP
+971 
-981 QNSDLPTSTPR
+981 
-992 NTDYPNPQNSD
+992 
-1003 LPTST
+1003 
-1008 PRNTDSPNPQNS
+1008 
-1020 DLLDTQ
+1020 
-1026 SPPTDNA
+1026 
-1033 AVSDPASTEGQ
+1033 
-1044 PGLTPD
+1044 
-1050 PEVMSSLAE
+1050 
-1059 EEQEVINLT
+1059 
-1068 DVGHDPDMKV
+1068 
-1078 YVDEVSWRRF
+1078 
-1088 IPPAPVHREFGPG
+1088 
-1101 WALTSDVVL
+1101 
-1110 CLPLSIYIQIIQ
+1110 
-1122 ISFKVDG
+1122 
-1129 LEEYLND
+1129 
-1136 PVKQHYLIRFLPSRM
+1136 M

-1318 LKRNWIWTCHLMR
+1318 LKRNWIWTC
-1331 TKRSNN
+1331 
-1337 QYESSNTVRLN
+1337 
-1348 SLLTKHVT
+1348 
-1356 MDRGPK
+1356 PK
-1362 FPGPQSSKQG
+1362 FPGPQSSKQR

-1415 PQKKKK
+1415 PQKKK

-1592 MSEEN
+1592 MSDEN

-1741 GEVGMERGEV
+1741 GE
-1751 GMERGEVGMERVG
+1751 
-1764 MERERGEERSEENMD
+1764 
-1779 KERGEEER
+1779 
-1787 EKEKDEDMETE
+1787 
-1798 DRGKNTENEQ
+1798 
-1808 LEENEDNAAHN
+1808 
-1819 QVEEQV
+1819 
-1825 SYFTVRGVESTSG
+1825 
-1838 DPASCPLTQTEEP
+1838 
-1851 ELGLDPSLPLD
+1851 
-1862 LTEMLQFSLESPGG
+1862 FSLESPGG

-1988 LFITQDSPPIDFS
+1988 LFITQG
-2001 RHGPSL
+2001 RYTHL
-2007 LPSLLSHSLRAHPS
+2007 AHP
-2021 SSSSP
+2021 SSSP

-2149 SAFGDR
+2149 SASGDR

-2196 QPEEKDRNETSEER
+2196 
-2210 WLKRREEEEEEK
+2210 
-2222 EEERVHEEPSSTI
+2222 H
-2235 ETEQSTEGDG
+2235 
-2245 EKPFSSLAEEED
+2245 
-2257 GEASSLREEEDG
+2257 
-2269 EASGLRKE
+2269 
-2277 EDGEASGLRE
+2277 GLRE

-2309 EEDGEASSLRE
+2309 EEDGEAS
-2320 EEDGEASGLR
+2320 D
-2330 EEEDGEASGLREEE
+2330 
-2344 DGEASGLREEE
+2344 LREEE

-2457 REGETGVRLEETG
+2457 REGETG
-2470 VRPAE
+2470 

>member
-279 DQLSISERTFKRMYQ
+279 DQLVRPLERTFKRMYQ

-525 KVKKKGAKKKN
+525 KVKKKG
-536 AEKKKVGKMSLLK
+536 
-549 QSKLN
+549 
-554 FLVAHHSAPIT
+554 
-565 SGANQ
+565 
-570 EPELES
+570 
-576 WLSPVAEE
+576 
-584 ESKFGPDV
+584 
-592 SLDKT
+592 
-597 GSMFAGNSQAED
+597 
-609 SVTVIEE
+609 
-616 IPSQKE
+616 E

-730 SSSYPAARNE
+730 SSSYPSLSL
-740 MQEEEKAKER
+740 
-750 ERGSVGNEVPAEPQ
+750 SVSPPVP
-764 NMRTEDKMGDKDK
+764 G
-777 QLKNFKPSIVPGLS
+777 LKSLSVSLSQVSSLSLSVSPPVPGLS

-812 LVYGHPLRHP
+812 AP
-822 STPTPPDL
+822 
-830 HNTSSS
+830 
-836 IVLPTDNPSVQT
+836 
-848 TYPTTP
+848 
-854 SNPSQPQT
+854 
-862 THPDDTHP
+862 
-870 SSSEHTDLPTSTPRN
+870 
-885 TDSPNPQ
+885 
-892 NSNLPTSTPRNTDSP
+892 
-907 NPQNSNLPTSTPRNT
+907 
-922 DSPNPQNSNLPTS
+922 
-935 TPRNTDSPNPQNS
+935 
-948 NLPTSTPRNTDSP
+948 
-961 NPQNSDLPTS
+961 
-971 TPRNTDSPNP
+971 
-981 QNSDLPTSTPR
+981 
-992 NTDYPNPQNSD
+992 
-1003 LPTST
+1003 
-1008 PRNTDSPNPQNS
+1008 
-1020 DLLDTQ
+1020 
-1026 SPPTDNA
+1026 
-1033 AVSDPASTEGQ
+1033 
-1044 PGLTPD
+1044 
-1050 PEVMSSLAE
+1050 
-1059 EEQEVINLT
+1059 
-1068 DVGHDPDMKV
+1068 
-1078 YVDEVSWRRF
+1078 VSWRRF

-1240 LMCVCLNTPLGVIRK
+1240 LMCVCLNTPLG
-1255 ERPKSSSAS
+1255 AS
-1264 KSQEGPV
+1264 EEQLCLQIPGGAS
-1271 GVPVDTD
+1271 
-1278 RHKFR
+1278 R
-1283 HLDHMLKGS
+1283 GS
-1292 REVCYTAVIPGD
+1292 LIPGD

-1331 TKRSNN
+1331 TKR
-1337 QYESSNTVRLN
+1337 
-1348 SLLTKHVT
+1348 
-1356 MDRGPK
+1356 

-1421 KVEVRKRPPVHD
+1421 KGGKRPPVHD

-1581 FSRFKVYTLED
+1581 FSR
-1592 MSEEN
+1592 
-1597 TKDSLNS
+1597 

-1715 ENGTGDNHPSTV
+1715 ENGTGDNHPST
-1727 FIHEGKEKRESMER
+1727 
-1741 GEVGMERGEV
+1741 
-1751 GMERGEVGMERVG
+1751 
-1764 MERERGEERSEENMD
+1764 
-1779 KERGEEER
+1779 
-1787 EKEKDEDMETE
+1787 
-1798 DRGKNTENEQ
+1798 
-1808 LEENEDNAAHN
+1808 
-1819 QVEEQV
+1819 
-1825 SYFTVRGVESTSG
+1825 
-1838 DPASCPLTQTEEP
+1838 
-1851 ELGLDPSLPLD
+1851 
-1862 LTEMLQFSLESPGG
+1862 MLQFSLESPGG

-1988 LFITQDSPPIDFS
+1988 L
-2001 RHGPSL
+2001 
-2007 LPSLLSHSLRAHPS
+2007 AHPS

-2093 RTRGLQRYIQDLLE
+2093 RTRGLQRYIQ
-2107 EELLLE
+2107 
-2113 VGGSSVRLVLLSHAE
+2113 V
-2128 PWLLT
+2128 
-2133 STERQRDR
+2133 
-2141 PHQAQRGA
+2141 
-2149 SAFGDR
+2149 
-2155 KHHNPLLRKRRMVA
+2155 
-2169 PREQEP
+2169 
-2175 RSKRGRRETLMEEEE
+2175 ETLKQHTG
-2190 EERKKM
+2190 R
-2196 QPEEKDRNETSEER
+2196 DT
-2210 WLKRREEEEEEK
+2210 
-2222 EEERVHEEPSSTI
+2222 
-2235 ETEQSTEGDG
+2235 ETEHTGRDTETEHTGRDT
-2245 EKPFSSLAEEED
+2245 ETEHT
-2257 GEASSLREEEDG
+2257 
-2269 EASGLRKE
+2269 
-2277 EDGEASGLRE
+2277 
-2287 EEDGEASGL
+2287 
-2296 REEEDGEASGLRE
+2296 
-2309 EEDGEASSLRE
+2309 EDGEASSLRE

-2444 FSRPAAVLMVGEE
+2444 FSRPAAVLM
-2457 REGETGVRLEETG
+2457 ETG

>member
-130 LTPCVTVEDAFKRW
+130 LMPCVTVEDAFKRW

-279 DQLSISERTFKRMYQ
+279 DQLVRPLERTFKRMYQ

-454 QERSDRL
+454 QERSERL

-478 QATLKTPATTKT
+478 QRAPVSRESQWKEGN
-490 RPTRKTTSPLEP
+490 RP
-502 LGNTEGEE
+502 G
-510 ERERDEDDEDWEVEK
+510 RDS
-525 KVKKKGAKKKN
+525 KG
-536 AEKKKVGKMSLLK
+536 GSLL
-549 QSKLN
+549 QSLSTEFASLTWVGRPFHKNGCMNSL
-554 FLVAHHSAPIT
+554 S
-565 SGANQ
+565 
-570 EPELES
+570 ES
-576 WLSPVAEE
+576 LFPPPS
-584 ESKFGPDV
+584 
-592 SLDKT
+592 SLL
-597 GSMFAGNSQAED
+597 GQ
-609 SVTVIEE
+609 
-616 IPSQKE
+616 E

-750 ERGSVGNEVPAEPQ
+750 ERSSVGNDVLAEPQ

-812 LVYGHPLRHP
+812 APNSNLP
-822 STPTPPDL
+822 
-830 HNTSSS
+830 TSS
-836 IVLPTDNPSVQT
+836 PRNTDSPNPQNS
-848 TYPTTP
+848 
-854 SNPSQPQT
+854 
-862 THPDDTHP
+862 
-870 SSSEHTDLPTSTPRN
+870 DLPTLTPRN

-892 NSNLPTSTPRNTDSP
+892 NLD
-907 NPQNSNLPTSTPRNT
+907 
-922 DSPNPQNSNLPTS
+922 
-935 TPRNTDSPNPQNS
+935 
-948 NLPTSTPRNTDSP
+948 LPTSTPRNTDSP

-981 QNSDLPTSTPR
+981 QNSDL
-992 NTDYPNPQNSD
+992 
-1003 LPTST
+1003 
-1008 PRNTDSPNPQNS
+1008 
-1020 DLLDTQ
+1020 LDTQ
-1026 SPPTDNA
+1026 N
-1033 AVSDPASTEGQ
+1033 
-1044 PGLTPD
+1044 
-1050 PEVMSSLAE
+1050 
-1059 EEQEVINLT
+1059 
-1068 DVGHDPDMKV
+1068 
-1078 YVDEVSWRRF
+1078 EVSWRRF

-1283 HLDHMLKGS
+1283 HLDHMGS

-1331 TKRSNN
+1331 TKR
-1337 QYESSNTVRLN
+1337 
-1348 SLLTKHVT
+1348 
-1356 MDRGPK
+1356 
-1362 FPGPQSSKQG
+1362 FPGPQSSKQR

-1415 PQKKKK
+1415 PQKKK

-1543 DPKECSTV
+1543 DPK
-1551 FREFVSLLRQKFSSA
+1551 
-1566 SGSCDVTIPDTKTQL
+1566 VTHTHHPSVHDH
-1581 FSRFKVYTLED
+1581 KVTHTHTHTTRL
-1592 MSEEN
+1592 
-1597 TKDSLNS
+1597 

-1715 ENGTGDNHPSTV
+1715 ENGTGDNHPST
-1727 FIHEGKEKRESMER
+1727 FIN
-1741 GEVGMERGEV
+1741 V
-1751 GMERGEVGMERVG
+1751 
-1764 MERERGEERSEENMD
+1764 
-1779 KERGEEER
+1779 
-1787 EKEKDEDMETE
+1787 
-1798 DRGKNTENEQ
+1798 
-1808 LEENEDNAAHN
+1808 
-1819 QVEEQV
+1819 
-1825 SYFTVRGVESTSG
+1825 
-1838 DPASCPLTQTEEP
+1838 PLTKSRVLQ
-1851 ELGLDPSLPLD
+1851 
-1862 LTEMLQFSLESPGG
+1862 MLQFSLESPGG

-1906 MVDNEVVKS
+1906 MVDNEVVLSFKN
-1915 ISVLAEDDDE
+1915 VLAEDDDE

-1988 LFITQDSPPIDFS
+1988 LFITQG
-2001 RHGPSL
+2001 RYTHLYTHCL
-2007 LPSLLSHSLRAHPS
+2007 LPR
-2021 SSSSP
+2021 
-2026 SSSPLPFS
+2026 
-2034 PSSSVEVCEG
+2034 VEVCEG

-2093 RTRGLQRYIQDLLE
+2093 RTRGLQRYIQ
-2107 EELLLE
+2107 
-2113 VGGSSVRLVLLSHAE
+2113 V
-2128 PWLLT
+2128 
-2133 STERQRDR
+2133 
-2141 PHQAQRGA
+2141 
-2149 SAFGDR
+2149 
-2155 KHHNPLLRKRRMVA
+2155 
-2169 PREQEP
+2169 
-2175 RSKRGRRETLMEEEE
+2175 ET
-2190 EERKKM
+2190 
-2196 QPEEKDRNETSEER
+2196 
-2210 WLKRREEEEEEK
+2210 
-2222 EEERVHEEPSSTI
+2222 H
-2235 ETEQSTEGDG
+2235 
-2245 EKPFSSLAEEED
+2245 
-2257 GEASSLREEEDG
+2257 
-2269 EASGLRKE
+2269 
-2277 EDGEASGLRE
+2277 
-2287 EEDGEASGL
+2287 
-2296 REEEDGEASGLRE
+2296 
-2309 EEDGEASSLRE
+2309 
-2320 EEDGEASGLR
+2320 
-2330 EEEDGEASGLREEE
+2330 
-2344 DGEASGLREEE
+2344 
-2355 DDSGGVCDVSFVSR
+2355 
-2369 PWRIVDGSLNRPVC
+2369 
-2383 KGMLDAVLYHVMTRP
+2383 
-2398 GLPEH
+2398 
-2403 VLLEHY
+2403 
-2409 RGVLQPVVVLDL
+2409 
-2421 VQALVELGCIKKR
+2421 
-2434 YVTRRPKPSL
+2434 
-2444 FSRPAAVLMVGEE
+2444 
-2457 REGETGVRLEETG
+2457 
-2470 VRPAE
+2470 
-2475 TTTVFYEPTIDCCLR
+2475 
-2490 LGQVLPHEN
+2490 
-2499 NWNQWVQFAQHEN
+2499 
-2512 KQ
+2512 

>member
-549 QSKLN
+549 QSKLY
-554 FLVAHHSAPIT
+554 FLVAPHSAPIT

-750 ERGSVGNEVPAEPQ
+750 ERSSVGNEVPAEPQ

-836 IVLPTDNPSVQT
+836 IVLPTDNPGVQT

-870 SSSEHTDLPTSTPRN
+870 SSSEHTDLPTATPRN

-892 NSNLPTSTPRNTDSP
+892 NSNLPTSSPRNTDSP
-907 NPQNSNLPTSTPRNT
+907 NPQNS
-922 DSPNPQNSNLPTS
+922 D
-935 TPRNTDSPNPQNS
+935 
-948 NLPTSTPRNTDSP
+948 LPTSTPRNTDSP

-992 NTDYPNPQNSD
+992 NTDSPNPQNSD
-1003 LPTST
+1003 LP
-1008 PRNTDSPNPQNS
+1008 
-1020 DLLDTQ
+1020 DTQ

-1050 PEVMSSLAE
+1050 PEVMSLLAE

-1271 GVPVDTD
+1271 GVPGDTD

-1421 KVEVRKRPPVHD
+1421 VEVRKRPPVHD

-1512 QTHLNY
+1512 QTYLNY

-1592 MSEEN
+1592 MSDEN

-1700 TGLCTEVF
+1700 MGLCTEVF

-1727 FIHEGKEKRESMER
+1727 FIHEGKEKEKRESTER
-1741 GEVGMERGEV
+1741 GEVGTERGEV
-1751 GMERGEVGMERVG
+1751 GTERGEVGTERGEVG
-1764 MERERGEERSEENMD
+1764 MERERGEERSEKN

-1825 SYFTVRGVESTSG
+1825 SSFTVRGVESTSG

-1851 ELGLDPSLPLD
+1851 ESGLDPSLPLD

-1915 ISVLAEDDDE
+1915 ISVLAEDDDD

-1974 CTMRLYLRHTPVHT
+1974 CTMRLHLRHTPVHT
-1988 LFITQDSPPIDFS
+1988 LFTTQDSPPIDFS

-2081 TSHTHLADPRDG
+2081 TLHTHLVDPRDG

-2141 PHQAQRGA
+2141 PHQAQQGA

-2155 KHHNPLLRKRRMVA
+2155 KHHNPLLRKRRMVV

-2190 EERKKM
+2190 VERKKM
-2196 QPEEKDRNETSEER
+2196 QPEEKDRNETAEER
-2210 WLKRREEEEEEK
+2210 WMKRREEEEGK

-2257 GEASSLREEEDG
+2257 GEASGLRE
-2269 EASGLRKE
+2269 E

-2309 EEDGEASSLRE
+2309 EEDGEASGLRE
-2320 EEDGEASGLR
+2320 EEDGEASGLREEDDGEASGLR
-2330 EEEDGEASGLREEE
+2330 EEEDGEAS
-2344 DGEASGLREEE
+2344 DLREEE

-2403 VLLEHY
+2403 VLMEHY

-2421 VQALVELGCIKKR
+2421 VQALVELGCIKKK
-2434 YVTRRPKPSL
+2434 YVSRRPKPSL

-2457 REGETGVRLEETG
+2457 REGETGVRLEETGVRLEETG

>member
-130 LTPCVTVEDAFKRW
+130 LMPCVTVEDAFKRW

-279 DQLSISERTFKRMYQ
+279 DQLVRPLERTFKRMYQ

-454 QERSDRL
+454 QERSERL

-502 LGNTEGEE
+502 LGNTVGGGGEGE
-510 ERERDEDDEDWEVEK
+510 
-525 KVKKKGAKKKN
+525 GAPQTPAQCMN
-536 AEKKKVGKMSLLK
+536 SLSESLFPPPSSLLG
-549 QSKLN
+549 Q
-554 FLVAHHSAPIT
+554 
-565 SGANQ
+565 
-570 EPELES
+570 
-576 WLSPVAEE
+576 
-584 ESKFGPDV
+584 
-592 SLDKT
+592 
-597 GSMFAGNSQAED
+597 
-609 SVTVIEE
+609 
-616 IPSQKE
+616 E

-750 ERGSVGNEVPAEPQ
+750 ERSSVGNDSQVSSIFLSLPPPP
-764 NMRTEDKMGDKDK
+764 
-777 QLKNFKPSIVPGLS
+777 PSVRPRSQVSLSLCLPPVPGLS

-812 LVYGHPLRHP
+812 AP
-822 STPTPPDL
+822 
-830 HNTSSS
+830 
-836 IVLPTDNPSVQT
+836 
-848 TYPTTP
+848 
-854 SNPSQPQT
+854 
-862 THPDDTHP
+862 
-870 SSSEHTDLPTSTPRN
+870 
-885 TDSPNPQ
+885 
-892 NSNLPTSTPRNTDSP
+892 
-907 NPQNSNLPTSTPRNT
+907 
-922 DSPNPQNSNLPTS
+922 
-935 TPRNTDSPNPQNS
+935 
-948 NLPTSTPRNTDSP
+948 
-961 NPQNSDLPTS
+961 
-971 TPRNTDSPNP
+971 
-981 QNSDLPTSTPR
+981 
-992 NTDYPNPQNSD
+992 
-1003 LPTST
+1003 
-1008 PRNTDSPNPQNS
+1008 
-1020 DLLDTQ
+1020 
-1026 SPPTDNA
+1026 
-1033 AVSDPASTEGQ
+1033 
-1044 PGLTPD
+1044 
-1050 PEVMSSLAE
+1050 
-1059 EEQEVINLT
+1059 
-1068 DVGHDPDMKV
+1068 
-1078 YVDEVSWRRF
+1078 VSWRRF

-1240 LMCVCLNTPLGVIRK
+1240 LMCVCLNTPLG
-1255 ERPKSSSAS
+1255 RPPPHTHTHTHMQKLSLSTISSEEQLCLQIPGGAS
-1264 KSQEGPV
+1264 
-1271 GVPVDTD
+1271 
-1278 RHKFR
+1278 R
-1283 HLDHMLKGS
+1283 GS
-1292 REVCYTAVIPGD
+1292 LIPGD

-1331 TKRSNN
+1331 TKR
-1337 QYESSNTVRLN
+1337 
-1348 SLLTKHVT
+1348 
-1356 MDRGPK
+1356 
-1362 FPGPQSSKQG
+1362 FPGPQSSKQR

-1421 KVEVRKRPPVHD
+1421 GGKRPPVHD

-1543 DPKECSTV
+1543 DPK
-1551 FREFVSLLRQKFSSA
+1551 
-1566 SGSCDVTIPDTKTQL
+1566 VTHTHHPSVHDH
-1581 FSRFKVYTLED
+1581 KVTHTHTHTTRL
-1592 MSEEN
+1592 
-1597 TKDSLNS
+1597 

-1708 DFMQALS
+1708 DFMQALNPLYKIT
-1715 ENGTGDNHPSTV
+1715 E
-1727 FIHEGKEKRESMER
+1727 FIN
-1741 GEVGMERGEV
+1741 V
-1751 GMERGEVGMERVG
+1751 
-1764 MERERGEERSEENMD
+1764 
-1779 KERGEEER
+1779 
-1787 EKEKDEDMETE
+1787 
-1798 DRGKNTENEQ
+1798 
-1808 LEENEDNAAHN
+1808 
-1819 QVEEQV
+1819 
-1825 SYFTVRGVESTSG
+1825 
-1838 DPASCPLTQTEEP
+1838 PLTKSRVLQ
-1851 ELGLDPSLPLD
+1851 
-1862 LTEMLQFSLESPGG
+1862 MLQFSLESPGG

-1988 LFITQDSPPIDFS
+1988 LFITQG
-2001 RHGPSL
+2001 RYTHLYTHCL
-2007 LPSLLSHSLRAHPS
+2007 LPRVGTHTCAH
-2021 SSSSP
+2021 
-2026 SSSPLPFS
+2026 
-2034 PSSSVEVCEG
+2034 
-2044 RLVTQRGYSPEDIG
+2044 T
-2058 AVAELRA
+2058 
-2065 TLERH
+2065 
-2070 GAFGLDRRDLV
+2070 
-2081 TSHTHLADPRDG
+2081 
-2093 RTRGLQRYIQDLLE
+2093 DLLE

-2149 SAFGDR
+2149 S
-2155 KHHNPLLRKRRMVA
+2155 
-2169 PREQEP
+2169 
-2175 RSKRGRRETLMEEEE
+2175 
-2190 EERKKM
+2190 
-2196 QPEEKDRNETSEER
+2196 
-2210 WLKRREEEEEEK
+2210 
-2222 EEERVHEEPSSTI
+2222 
-2235 ETEQSTEGDG
+2235 
-2245 EKPFSSLAEEED
+2245 
-2257 GEASSLREEEDG
+2257 
-2269 EASGLRKE
+2269 E

-2309 EEDGEASSLRE
+2309 EEDGEAS
-2320 EEDGEASGLR
+2320 D
-2330 EEEDGEASGLREEE
+2330 
-2344 DGEASGLREEE
+2344 LREEE

-2444 FSRPAAVLMVGEE
+2444 FSRPAAVLM
-2457 REGETGVRLEETG
+2457 ETG

>member
-130 LTPCVTVEDAFKRW
+130 LMPCVTVEDAFKRW

-279 DQLSISERTFKRMYQ
+279 DQLVRPLERTFKRMYQ

-454 QERSDRL
+454 QERSERL
-461 RTVGGGGEGEGA
+461 RTVGGGGEGEGQFSGLSRDDRSGSSPGSGWA
-473 PQTPA
+473 A
-478 QATLKTPATTKT
+478 QGHSENLSECMNSLSESLFP
-490 RPTRKTTSPLEP
+490 PPS
-502 LGNTEGEE
+502 
-510 ERERDEDDEDWEVEK
+510 
-525 KVKKKGAKKKN
+525 
-536 AEKKKVGKMSLLK
+536 SLLG
-549 QSKLN
+549 Q
-554 FLVAHHSAPIT
+554 
-565 SGANQ
+565 
-570 EPELES
+570 
-576 WLSPVAEE
+576 
-584 ESKFGPDV
+584 
-592 SLDKT
+592 
-597 GSMFAGNSQAED
+597 
-609 SVTVIEE
+609 
-616 IPSQKE
+616 E

-730 SSSYPAARNE
+730 SSSYPATPCCTVRQTDRQTDRQTPCCTVRQTDTLLHGE
-740 MQEEEKAKER
+740 TDTLLHGETDRQTPF
-750 ERGSVGNEVPAEPQ
+750 SLSLCLPP
-764 NMRTEDKMGDKDK
+764 
-777 QLKNFKPSIVPGLS
+777 VPGLS

-836 IVLPTDNPSVQT
+836 VVLPTDNPGVQT

-870 SSSEHTDLPTSTPRN
+870 SSSEHTDLPT
-885 TDSPNPQ
+885 
-892 NSNLPTSTPRNTDSP
+892 
-907 NPQNSNLPTSTPRNT
+907 
-922 DSPNPQNSNLPTS
+922 
-935 TPRNTDSPNPQNS
+935 
-948 NLPTSTPRNTDSP
+948 
-961 NPQNSDLPTS
+961 
-971 TPRNTDSPNP
+971 
-981 QNSDLPTSTPR
+981 
-992 NTDYPNPQNSD
+992 
-1003 LPTST
+1003 
-1008 PRNTDSPNPQNS
+1008 
-1020 DLLDTQ
+1020 
-1026 SPPTDNA
+1026 
-1033 AVSDPASTEGQ
+1033 
-1044 PGLTPD
+1044 
-1050 PEVMSSLAE
+1050 
-1059 EEQEVINLT
+1059 
-1068 DVGHDPDMKV
+1068 
-1078 YVDEVSWRRF
+1078 VSWRRF

-1240 LMCVCLNTPLGVIRK
+1240 LMCVCLNTPLG
-1255 ERPKSSSAS
+1255 RP
-1264 KSQEGPV
+1264 P
-1271 GVPVDTD
+1271 PHT
-1278 RHKFR
+1278 HT
-1283 HLDHMLKGS
+1283 HTHMQKLSLSTICLGS

-1331 TKRSNN
+1331 TKR
-1337 QYESSNTVRLN
+1337 
-1348 SLLTKHVT
+1348 
-1356 MDRGPK
+1356 
-1362 FPGPQSSKQG
+1362 FPGPQSSKQR

-1421 KVEVRKRPPVHD
+1421 GGSRHTVEVRKRPPVHD

-1543 DPKECSTV
+1543 DPK
-1551 FREFVSLLRQKFSSA
+1551 
-1566 SGSCDVTIPDTKTQL
+1566 VTHTHHPSVHDH
-1581 FSRFKVYTLED
+1581 KVTHTHTHTTRL
-1592 MSEEN
+1592 
-1597 TKDSLNS
+1597 

-1715 ENGTGDNHPSTV
+1715 ENGTGDNHPST
-1727 FIHEGKEKRESMER
+1727 FIN
-1741 GEVGMERGEV
+1741 V
-1751 GMERGEVGMERVG
+1751 
-1764 MERERGEERSEENMD
+1764 
-1779 KERGEEER
+1779 
-1787 EKEKDEDMETE
+1787 
-1798 DRGKNTENEQ
+1798 
-1808 LEENEDNAAHN
+1808 
-1819 QVEEQV
+1819 
-1825 SYFTVRGVESTSG
+1825 
-1838 DPASCPLTQTEEP
+1838 PLTKSRVLQ
-1851 ELGLDPSLPLD
+1851 
-1862 LTEMLQFSLESPGG
+1862 MLQFSLESPGG

-1988 LFITQDSPPIDFS
+1988 LFITQG
-2001 RHGPSL
+2001 RYTHLYTHCL
-2007 LPSLLSHSLRAHPS
+2007 LPR
-2021 SSSSP
+2021 
-2026 SSSPLPFS
+2026 
-2034 PSSSVEVCEG
+2034 VG
-2044 RLVTQRGYSPEDIG
+2044 T
-2058 AVAELRA
+2058 
-2065 TLERH
+2065 
-2070 GAFGLDRRDLV
+2070 
-2081 TSHTHLADPRDG
+2081 HTC
-2093 RTRGLQRYIQDLLE
+2093 DLLE

-2149 SAFGDR
+2149 SASGDR

-2190 EERKKM
+2190 EERKK
-2196 QPEEKDRNETSEER
+2196 
-2210 WLKRREEEEEEK
+2210 
-2222 EEERVHEEPSSTI
+2222 I
-2235 ETEQSTEGDG
+2235 G
-2245 EKPFSSLAEEED
+2245 
-2257 GEASSLREEEDG
+2257 LRE
-2269 EASGLRKE
+2269 E

-2309 EEDGEASSLRE
+2309 EEDGEAS
-2320 EEDGEASGLR
+2320 GLR
-2330 EEEDGEASGLREEE
+2330 EEEDGEAS
-2344 DGEASGLREEE
+2344 DLREEE

-2470 VRPAE
+2470 VRLEETGVRPAE